1 MTAKRPGLVG
11 RVLQLL
17 LPFAAGAKEEAGRE
31 PPRPSSATAS
41 KPVRSKRRRKEPS
54 DRQRRYDALVEEMK
68 ATYAFRVRKWRRS
81 MSGCAWELVFTDG
94 RRQRLLESPYPKS
107 PLSCSIFLHEV
118 GHHAIGLGAVRP
130 RCLEELRA
138 WQWSLAAMEARGLEI
153 DERVR
158 DRVRRSMEYAVAK
171 ATRRGIRGLP
181 EELRP
186 FVRSSREERDEG
198 SGSEDDR
205 LRLLD
210 QNDAARRIPL

>member
-1 MTAKRPGLVG
+1 M
-11 RVLQLL
+11 LQLL
-17 LPFAAGAKEEAGRE
+17 LPFPGGQRAPRSEPVAPAAPQSKAGAPAKGPARARR
-31 PPRPSSATAS
+31 PRRGPS
-41 KPVRSKRRRKEPS
+41 E
-54 DRQRRYDALVEEMK
+54 RQRTYDALVEEMK
-68 ATYAFRVRKWRRS
+68 ATYGFRVRKWRRS
-81 MSGCAWELVFTDG
+81 MSGCAWELLFTDG

-153 DERVR
+153 DDKVR

-181 EELRP
+181 AELIPYLRT
-186 FVRSSREERDEG
+186 SGEERNDG
-198 SGSEDDR
+198 AGSEDDR
-205 LRLLD
+205 VRLLD
-210 QNDAARRIPL
+210 QDGAARLSSR